1 MNILK
6 KILLILIIFFKSG
19 NLLSENNLFNV
30 NNITVEKKDSFSNSQ
45 LADLAIKKSFD
56 LLVERIL
63 LKEDIPKVSDI
74 KFSEIKK
81 IVSYYN
87 ISNVLESESDKVNFN
102 VKFDKDKI
110 HDLFYK
116 RKISYS
122 DIEDK
127 EFYILPIILEANNIN
142 IFSNNYFYE
151 NWNKASTNE
160 LIEFILPLENIEIIQ
175 KIYKERNDLPNVDL
189 KFIFKEY
196 PNKNIAFALIE
207 NNNINL
213 KKVYLR
219 TNIQDK
225 NITKNLQFKKKESNE
240 IKFEEKII
248 LEIKEE
254 ITNLVK
260 SQNLI
265 DIRTPSFL
273 NLTLN
278 LKKENNLYLLQTR
291 LKNIDLIENLFVQE
305 FNKDYIIL
313 KIKYLGK
320 LEKII
325 NQLKKEK
332 INIKLIDDKWYID
345 IL

>member
-6 KILLILIIFFKSG
+6 QNIFILIIFFKTG
-19 NLLSENNLFNV
+19 NLLSDDNLFNV
-30 NNITVEKKDSFSNSQ
+30 NNILLEKKENFSNTQ
-45 LADLAIKKSFD
+45 LADKAIKKGFD
-56 LLVERIL
+56 TLVERIL
-63 LKEDIPKVSDI
+63 LKEDVDKISNLNL
-74 KFSEIKK
+74 SEIKK

-87 ISNVLESESDKVNFN
+87 TSKVQDSNNNKVNFN
-102 VKFDKDKI
+102 ITFDKDKI

-116 RKISYS
+116 KEILYS
-122 DIEDK
+122 DISDK
-127 EFYILPIILEANNIN
+127 EFYVLPILLKENNIN

-151 NWNKASTNE
+151 NWNKVSKNE

-175 KIYKERNDLPNVDL
+175 KINISQNDLLNLNL
-189 KFIFKEY
+189 KLLFEEY
-196 PNKNIAFALIE
+196 SEKNIAIILIE
-207 NNNINL
+207 NKSINL
-213 KKVYLR
+213 KKVYLK
-219 TNIQDK
+219 TNIQEK
-225 NITKNLQFKKKESNE
+225 NIIKNLQFKKKDSNE
-240 IKFEEKII
+240 IKFEDRII

-260 SQNLI
+260 SNNLI

-278 LKKENNLYLLQTR
+278 QKNNNNLFLLETK
-291 LKNIDLIENLFVQE
+291 LKNIDLIENMFVQE
-305 FNKDYIIL
+305 FNKDYINL

-320 LEKII
+320 LDKII

-332 INIKLIDDKWYID
+332 ISIKLIDDKWYID

>member
-1 MNILK
+1 MNIFKQL
-6 KILLILIIFFKSG
+6 ILILIIFFKTG

-30 NNITVEKKDSFSNSQ
+30 NNILIEKKESLSNSQ
-45 LADLAIKKSFD
+45 LADKAIKKSFD
-56 LLVERIL
+56 VLIERIL
-63 LKEDIPKVSDI
+63 LKEDIPKVSNL
-74 KFSEIKK
+74 KFSEIKE

-87 ISNVLESESDKVNFN
+87 ISESSDSENDKVNFN
-102 VKFDKDKI
+102 VNFDKDKL
-110 HDLFYK
+110 HNLFYK

-122 DIEDK
+122 DIADK
-127 EFYILPIILEANNIN
+127 EFYILPILLDENNIN
-142 IFSNNYFYE
+142 IFSNNYFYK
-151 NWNKASTNE
+151 NWNKALNNE

-175 KIYKERNDLPNVDL
+175 KINNERNNLLSLDLRFL
-189 KFIFKEY
+189 FKEY
-196 PNKNIAFALIE
+196 SNKNIAIALIE
-207 NNNINL
+207 NNNISL
-213 KKVYLR
+213 KKVYLK

-225 NITKNLQFKKKESNE
+225 NITKNLQFKKKDPNE
-240 IKFEEKII
+240 IEFEERII

-254 ITNLVK
+254 IKNLVK

-278 LKKENNLYLLQTR
+278 LKNNNSLYLLQTK
-291 LKNIDLIENLFVQE
+291 LKKIDLIENLFVQE

-320 LEKII
+320 FEKII

-332 INIKLIDDKWYID
+332 IYIKLIDDKWYID